1 MCVLL
6 VEDELLIRS
15 IMAESLIDAGYTV
28 IHAGSGDEALA
39 LADRVTT
46 PISVLV
52 TDIHLPGGKTGLDV
66 ASAMRARHPALPIIV
81 ATGRPD
87 VLGADWYRTDSVAL
101 LRKPYGPGELV
112 ATVRRVLDDRKTD
125 A

>member
-15 IMAESLIDAGYTV
+15 IMAESLIDAGFDV
-28 IHAGSGDEALA
+28 IHAGTADEALRMV
-39 LADRVTT
+39 DQSSIPV
-46 PISVLV
+46 SVLV

-66 ASAMRARHPALPIIV
+66 ASEMRVRSPSLPVIV

-87 VLGADWYRTDSVAL
+87 VLGPDWRRDKAVAL

-112 ATVRRVLDDRKTD
+112 ASVRKILSNPIS
-125 A
+125 

>member
-15 IMAESLIDAGYTV
+15 IMAESLVDAGFDV
-28 IHAGSGDEALA
+28 IHAGTGDEALA
-39 LADRVTT
+39 AFEGAADS
-46 PISVLV
+46 IALLV
-52 TDIHLPGGKTGLDV
+52 TDIHLPGGKSGLDV
-66 ASAMRARHPALPIIV
+66 AAIMRDRRPTVPIIV

-87 VLGADWYRTDSVAL
+87 VLGTEWRRADRVVL

-112 ATVRRVLDDRKTD
+112 ATVTRMLGPDSE
-125 A
+125 